1 MAVKKNTGKSNGKNN
16 DPDAGGRL
24 SAYTTRNRAALI
36 KSAQEVLAEFGL
48 TATIE
53 QLASQSQ
60 VSPTTIYNHF
70 GNKEKLLSEALEQ
83 AWLEWVVWAYDGDP
97 MGQDLQSM
105 IDVCRKL
112 FRAKET
118 QPQMAKILQK
128 TLDNPSIVINAIKVT
143 AYADLKTVSEKEGFA
158 TSNFEEQAYLWAYSL
173 AGIFHRVYVTEDATP
188 EQADKLLELSLHM
201 LDVSKAKAKKIIS
214 RPVEGPQKR

>member
-1 MAVKKNTGKSNGKNN
+1 MADKKNSENSNGKNY
-16 DPDAGGRL
+16 DLDAGGRL

-36 KSAQEVLAEFGL
+36 KSAQEVLAEYGL
-48 TATIE
+48 NATIE
-53 QLASQSQ
+53 QLASHSR

-70 GNKEKLLSEALEQ
+70 GNKESLLSEALEQ
-83 AWLEWVVWAYDGDP
+83 AWREWVIWAYEGNP
-97 MGQDLQSM
+97 IGQDLQSM

-112 FRAKET
+112 LRAKQT
-118 QPQMAKILQK
+118 HPQMAKILQR
-128 TLDNPSIVINAIKVT
+128 TLDNPSFVINAVNVISK
-143 AYADLKTVSEKEGFA
+143 ADLKTVTEKEGFA

-188 EQADKLLELSLHM
+188 EQADKLLELSLQM

-214 RPVEGPQKR
+214 RPVEVPQKR